1 MTTDLHEAISQAAE
15 GARQLGTIAQSARR
29 RVVEMEIEL
38 EDTRQEL
45 GRVRTR
51 DEAREAILRRI
62 VDDNVEAVEDPGTV
76 LFDVRVLLG
85 LDGRDGSAQVEQAVH
100 CG

>member
-1 MTTDLHEAISQAAE
+1 MTIDLHEAIAQAAE

-29 RVVEMEIEL
+29 RVVELEVEL
-38 EDTRQEL
+38 EDARQEL
-45 GRVRTR
+45 GLLRAR

-62 VDDNVEAVEDPGTV
+62 VDENVEAVVDPTDV

-85 LDGRDGSAQVEQAVH
+85 LDGRDGSQAV
-100 CG
+100 GRG